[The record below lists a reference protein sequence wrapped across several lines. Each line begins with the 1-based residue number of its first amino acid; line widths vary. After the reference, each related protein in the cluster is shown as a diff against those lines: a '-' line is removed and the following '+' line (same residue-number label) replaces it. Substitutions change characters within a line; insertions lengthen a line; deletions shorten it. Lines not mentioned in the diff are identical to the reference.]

1 MLMNYEE
8 LCNETIEIARNTGK
22 YIYAEQG
29 KHSCDDMK
37 SKGKHNFVTKVDKG
51 AEEQIVESLQK
62 LIPEAGFITEE
73 GTSSKK
79 GKNFNWIIDPLDG
92 TTNFIHGVPPVA
104 VSIALMENEEIVI
117 GVVNEIFLGECFYT
131 WKNGPA
137 FMNGKKLHVSET
149 NKVDDSLVAT
159 GFPYHHFDRLKP
171 FMQSLEHLFNHT
183 HGVRRLGSAAT
194 DLAYVACGR
203 YDAFYEYNL
212 NPWDIAAGTFLIQQ
226 AGGKSADFKGGSNY
240 LFGKE
245 LVSSNNLIFNEFLEV
260 IGSYMNK

>member
-1 MLMNYEE
+1 MNYQE

-29 KHSCDDMK
+29 KHFLDNMK
-37 SKGKHNFVTKVDKG
+37 SKGKHNFVTEVDRG

-62 LIPEAGFITEE
+62 LIPDAGFITEE
-73 GTSSKK
+73 GTSNKK
-79 GKNFNWIIDPLDG
+79 GKVYNWIIDPLDG
-92 TTNFIHGVPPVA
+92 TTNFIHGAPPVA

-137 FMNGKKLHVSET
+137 FMNGKILNVSQT
-149 NKVDDSLVAT
+149 KRVNDSLIAT
-159 GFPYHHFDRLKP
+159 GFPYQNFDRIKP
-171 FMQSLEHLFNHT
+171 FMQSLEYFFNHS

-194 DLAYVACGR
+194 DLAYIAAGR

-212 NPWDIAAGTFLIQQ
+212 NPWDIAAGTLLIRQ
-226 AGGKSADFKGGSNY
+226 AGGKSADFSGGNDY

-245 LVSSNNLIFNEFLEV
+245 LVSANSQIFDEFLEV
-260 IGSYMNK
+260 VGSFMNK

>member
-8 LCNETIEIARNTGK
+8 LCNETIEIARNAGK
-22 YIYAEQG
+22 YIYSEQG
-29 KHSCDDMK
+29 KHFLNDMK
-37 SKGKHNFVTKVDKG
+37 SKGKHNFVTEVDKG

-62 LIPEAGFITEE
+62 LIPGAGFITEE

-79 GKNFNWIIDPLDG
+79 GKVYNWIIDPLDG
-92 TTNFIHGVPPVA
+92 TTNFIHGAPPVA
-104 VSIALMENEEIVI
+104 VSIALMENEDIVI
-117 GVVNEIFLGECFYT
+117 GVVNEIFLGECFYA

-149 NKVDDSLVAT
+149 KTVSDSLVAT
-159 GFPYHHFDRLKP
+159 GFPYHNFDRLES
-171 FMQSLEHLFNHT
+171 FMESLEYLFNHT

-212 NPWDIAAGTFLIQQ
+212 NPWDIAAGIFLIQQ
-226 AGGKSADFKGGSNY
+226 AGGKSSDFKGGDNY

-245 LVSSNNLIFNEFLEV
+245 LVSANHLVFDEFLQV

>member
-1 MLMNYEE
+1 MNYEE
-8 LCNETIEIARNTGK
+8 LCNETIEIARNAGK

-29 KHSCDDMK
+29 KHFLDDMK
-37 SKGKHNFVTKVDKG
+37 SKGKHNFVTEVDKG
-51 AEEQIVESLQK
+51 AEELIVESLQK
-62 LIPEAGFITEE
+62 LIPGAGFITEE

-79 GKNFNWIIDPLDG
+79 GKVFNWIIDPLDG
-92 TTNFIHGVPPVA
+92 TTNFIHGAPPVA
-104 VSIALMENEEIVI
+104 VSIALMENEEVVV
-117 GVVNEIFLGECFYT
+117 GVVNEIFLGECFYA

-149 NKVDDSLVAT
+149 RKVGDSLVAT
-159 GFPYHHFDRLKP
+159 GFPYHNFDRLQP
-171 FMQSLEHLFNHT
+171 FMQSLEYFFNHT

-212 NPWDIAAGTFLIQQ
+212 NPWDIAAGTFLIRQ
-226 AGGKSADFKGGSNY
+226 AGGKSADFKGGGNY

-245 LVSSNNLIFNEFLEV
+245 LVSANNLLFDEFLELV
-260 IGSYMNK
+260 GSFMNK